1 MNVRISCRRLT
12 CTPGCRSEAVR
23 RALLGAGVR
32 LPRAGARVHAA
43 QAPRPRAPLQR
54 AAAAL
59 AR

>member
-1 MNVRISCRRLT
+1 MYIYLNIYCVDY
-12 CTPGCRSEAVR
+12 RSKVVR

-32 LPRAGARVHAA
+32 LPRARARVHAA
-43 QAPRPRAPLQR
+43 QAPRARAPLQR